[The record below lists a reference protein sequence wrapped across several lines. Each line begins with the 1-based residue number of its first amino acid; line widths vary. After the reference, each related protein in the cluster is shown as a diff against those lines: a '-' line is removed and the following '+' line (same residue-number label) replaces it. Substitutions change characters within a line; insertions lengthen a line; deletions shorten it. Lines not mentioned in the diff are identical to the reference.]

1 MESVPMGNLRHAYL
15 TTIGK
20 EQSMDDN
27 WEVKY
32 RKNLIRLPDSF
43 LVFWEKFAETRNNA
57 AHTGETDLNTYSSA
71 KESFNTFLN
80 EYMEGLYK
88 LKSKLRPNKF
98 H

>member
-1 MESVPMGNLRHAYL
+1 MGNLRHAYL
-15 TTIGK
+15 TIIGK
-20 EQSMDDN
+20 QQSMDYN
-27 WEVKY
+27 WGVNYPE
-32 RKNLIRLPDSF
+32 NLIRLPDSF

-57 AHTGETDLNTYSSA
+57 AHTGETDLKTYSSA

-80 EYMEGLYK
+80 EYMEVLYK